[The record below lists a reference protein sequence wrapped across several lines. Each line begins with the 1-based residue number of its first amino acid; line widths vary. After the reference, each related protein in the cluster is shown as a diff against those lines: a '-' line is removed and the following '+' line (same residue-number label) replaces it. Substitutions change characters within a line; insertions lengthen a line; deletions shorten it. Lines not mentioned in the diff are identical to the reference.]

1 MENKILENKMANRL
15 ETEDSPYL
23 QQHKNNPVDWW
34 PWCDEAFELAKKENK
49 AIFISIGYSSC
60 HWCHVMEETVFEDAE
75 CAEILNKDFVCIK
88 VDREERPD
96 IDKHYQEV
104 HMLLNR
110 RAGGWPTSIF
120 CTPQNKPFFAGT
132 YIPPVASEINPNA
145 MGFKELT
152 NLIALKVGE
161 ADKQLFDNADEIEGF
176 LNKVEHPKEA
186 TVLKEEFSKNFM
198 LQAKNNYQTSV
209 GGFSVAPKFPHA
221 STLNTLLTIDKL
233 YDDSAAKAM
242 VTHTLNSMKKGGM
255 YDLVD
260 GGFCRYSTDNQ
271 WLVPHFE
278 KMLYDNALLCDVYT
292 ASYLTYK
299 DETYLK
305 TAKEIA
311 DFWYNYMSE
320 DNLFYSA
327 SDADSEGE
335 EGTYFVYTYAE
346 VYNILEE
353 NDYKDIESMC
363 EAMSVTKSG
372 NFEGKN
378 IIHFKDE
385 NVPEWFGDVK
395 ILLQKLRQSRE
406 YPFIDK
412 KVQTSWSSMMINSL
426 FKLSA
431 TDSSYYVKAI
441 KSLDALLDTMV
452 IGGVLYHT
460 TLIHKEP
467 KVEAFLE
474 DYAFISQ
481 ALLSAYKY
489 TQDEIYLIHA
499 QRFVNKALEEF
510 YTKGVWNFS
519 SGEFTTIAEISDNT
533 YPSSVSIIIDT
544 LLALGTLL
552 EDEKYTHFAFK
563 TMEYNSYELGRK
575 PIYSPYMLTQV
586 FRYLKGDRIVKSSIN
601 NIKNSSQKLTNID
614 YPFTLY
620 KATEDNGYLICGDK
634 SCFANTFEVNDINQ
648 LISNSFK
655 VN

>member
-1 MENKILENKMANRL
+1 
-15 ETEDSPYL
+15 
-23 QQHKNNPVDWW
+23 
-34 PWCDEAFELAKKENK
+34 
-49 AIFISIGYSSC
+49 
-60 HWCHVMEETVFEDAE
+60 
-75 CAEILNKDFVCIK
+75 
-88 VDREERPD
+88 
-96 IDKHYQEV
+96 
-104 HMLLNR
+104 
-110 RAGGWPTSIF
+110 
-120 CTPQNKPFFAGT
+120 
-132 YIPPVASEINPNA
+132 
-145 MGFKELT
+145 
-152 NLIALKVGE
+152 
-161 ADKQLFDNADEIEGF
+161 
-176 LNKVEHPKEA
+176 
-186 TVLKEEFSKNFM
+186 
-198 LQAKNNYQTSV
+198 
-209 GGFSVAPKFPHA
+209 
-221 STLNTLLTIDKL
+221 
-233 YDDSAAKAM
+233 
-242 VTHTLNSMKKGGM
+242 
-255 YDLVD
+255 
-260 GGFCRYSTDNQ
+260 
-271 WLVPHFE
+271 
-278 KMLYDNALLCDVYT
+278 
-292 ASYLTYK
+292 
-299 DETYLK
+299 
-305 TAKEIA
+305 
-311 DFWYNYMSE
+311 MSE

-335 EGTYFVYTYAE
+335 EGTYFIYSYEE
-346 VYNILEE
+346 VYKVLED
-353 NDYKDIESMC
+353 NAYQDIDKMC
-363 EAMSVTKSG
+363 QTMSVTEHG

-378 IIHFKDE
+378 IIRFEDGV
-385 NVPEWFGDVK
+385 VPEWFGAVK
-395 ILLQKLRQSRE
+395 VLLQKLRQNRS

-412 KVQTSWSSMMINSL
+412 KVQTSWSSMMIHSL
-426 FKLSA
+426 FKLGA
-431 TDSSYYVKAI
+431 VDNMYYEKAI
-441 KSLDALLDTMV
+441 KSLDALMETMFLDGT
-452 IGGVLYHT
+452 LYHT
-460 TLIHKEP
+460 TLIHKTP
-467 KVEAFLE
+467 KIEAFLE

-519 SGEFTTIAEISDNT
+519 SCEFTTIAEISDNT